1 MPRRRAAKAFT
12 GADFSTDDE
21 DTAIPALEK
30 PNLPKLRGTP
40 SSRRQYTYGS
50 DAEPQASP
58 RYRHDGPVDLSNAVK
73 GVLNRQHEDD
83 QRSARARMPPPPPP
97 KPAVDDGDQT
107 DELAADHVRPA
118 AEPKEQDKQRR
129 AASKGSRS
137 YLHSE
142 DTAPPQRKGI
152 TSALEQKTQVT
163 DPTDDL
169 RSFGTESDYFVD
181 ATIVSS
187 PGNLPPIGNFSKSV
201 NRQSQSLLPGR
212 LQGAPQLSSSEE
224 SEVQPAREPLTR
236 NRISK
241 ALSTSEKLKPQASAT
256 GSLRRSP
263 RKSRLGAEV
272 TSQPQEAETQQEDII
287 TKGKAL
293 LGLRKSRVTFANG
306 HAREQQFA
314 SHHSEQDDA
323 IQQEIEASE
332 ARSQSAAAP
341 SPWRDRWMKVQQF
354 SPFSARARRAPA
366 EDSQTDEDE
375 QEEEPEAPRD
385 FLLPGEAGID
395 WARIL
400 NPEPYLRPIFKLL
413 DSILDALAVI
423 LSTIKR
429 YITRIA
435 GHRNSSGASLVFFV
449 LVMVF
454 SAIFVPWEALLA
466 RGGGL
471 KMSPT
476 SWNVGESL
484 DSIGGYIR
492 SIPLPSWRKDKSGLW
507 DLGEGLHEVE
517 DYLRHYQKE
526 FDSVKKTGLL
536 HGDAI
541 KKLQNI
547 VPSVVHMELRDG
559 KPVVSEAF
567 WHAIRDLVRGD
578 ENVLTIGKDTDGVPH
593 IKSDRRWRAIA
604 AKLTTDPVFQSKL
617 NLSLKGV
624 EDAIDKKMTSHW
636 DGWIKENDKRVLRVV
651 DPLLK
656 NLPTPPSDIEL
667 DARIQQVVQKHLG
680 SRQPTQEG
688 VVVSKEEFLRHL
700 KSEFANHRSEI
711 RSELDDLR
719 PRLEQLVKDT
729 VAAANDVQPAP
740 DTMTR
745 EEITTLVHGLLRNA
759 LSEASLEAL
768 ANGKIHAHFE
778 VELKNEVN
786 HFAQGAGATINTGL
800 SSKTYDPMGRGVTR
814 DYSRGVRGP
823 LAYPHVAAL
832 DTWFEEGDCWCA
844 ARDVNHRGNPHGVTL
859 AIQLG
864 RRVIPQHFVIDHI
877 LPGATTEPGAR
888 PREIEI
894 YADIEESTIRERVR
908 DFSATHFPDPTDWNS
923 HQANLPASFVKI
935 GRFVYEGAELHDGTQ
950 LYRLSEELVHL
961 GAATDQV
968 AVRAISNYGAPN
980 HTCFYRLRL
989 FGQQVDD

>member
-1 MPRRRAAKAFT
+1 
-12 GADFSTDDE
+12 
-21 DTAIPALEK
+21 
-30 PNLPKLRGTP
+30 
-40 SSRRQYTYGS
+40 
-50 DAEPQASP
+50 
-58 RYRHDGPVDLSNAVK
+58 
-73 GVLNRQHEDD
+73 
-83 QRSARARMPPPPPP
+83 
-97 KPAVDDGDQT
+97 
-107 DELAADHVRPA
+107 
-118 AEPKEQDKQRR
+118 
-129 AASKGSRS
+129 
-137 YLHSE
+137 
-142 DTAPPQRKGI
+142 
-152 TSALEQKTQVT
+152 
-163 DPTDDL
+163 
-169 RSFGTESDYFVD
+169 
-181 ATIVSS
+181 
-187 PGNLPPIGNFSKSV
+187 
-201 NRQSQSLLPGR
+201 
-212 LQGAPQLSSSEE
+212 
-224 SEVQPAREPLTR
+224 
-236 NRISK
+236 
-241 ALSTSEKLKPQASAT
+241 
-256 GSLRRSP
+256 
-263 RKSRLGAEV
+263 
-272 TSQPQEAETQQEDII
+272 
-287 TKGKAL
+287 
-293 LGLRKSRVTFANG
+293 
-306 HAREQQFA
+306 
-314 SHHSEQDDA
+314 
-323 IQQEIEASE
+323 
-332 ARSQSAAAP
+332 
-341 SPWRDRWMKVQQF
+341 MKVQQF

-366 EDSQTDEDE
+366 EDSQTDEEE

-400 NPEPYLRPIFKLL
+400 NPEPYLRPVFKLL

-435 GHRNSSGASLVFFV
+435 VHRNSSGGSLVFFV

-454 SAIFVPWEALLA
+454 SAIFIPWEALLA
-466 RGGGL
+466 RGGGF

-492 SIPLPSWRKDKSGLW
+492 AIPLPSWRKDKSGLW

-593 IKSDRRWRAIA
+593 INSDRRWRAIA

-624 EDAIDKKMTSHW
+624 EDAIDKKMTNHW

-729 VAAANDVQPAP
+729 VAAANDV
-740 DTMTR
+740 
-745 EEITTLVHGLLRNA
+745 
-759 LSEASLEAL
+759 SL
-768 ANGKIHAHFE
+768 
-778 VELKNEVN
+778 
-786 HFAQGAGATINTGL
+786 
-800 SSKTYDPMGRGVTR
+800 P
-814 DYSRGVRGP
+814 P
-823 LAYPHVAAL
+823 
-832 DTWFEEGDCWCA
+832 
-844 ARDVNHRGNPHGVTL
+844 
-859 AIQLG
+859 
-864 RRVIPQHFVIDHI
+864 IP
-877 LPGATTEPGAR
+877 
-888 PREIEI
+888 
-894 YADIEESTIRERVR
+894 
-908 DFSATHFPDPTDWNS
+908 
-923 HQANLPASFVKI
+923 
-935 GRFVYEGAELHDGTQ
+935 
-950 LYRLSEELVHL
+950 
-961 GAATDQV
+961 
-968 AVRAISNYGAPN
+968 
-980 HTCFYRLRL
+980 
-989 FGQQVDD
+989 